1 MGGRAGV
8 VSPLPSRWR
17 RFSPHR
23 QAELTAI
30 EAAANEVVAEH
41 EAIRKELEAT
51 KKQFTAFERQDI
63 KLRED
68 IK

>member
-1 MGGRAGV
+1 VA
-8 VSPLPSRWR
+8 
-17 RFSPHR
+17 
-23 QAELTAI
+23 LTA
-30 EAAANEVVAEH
+30 EH
-41 EAIRKELEAT
+41 VKITKELEAS